1 MIEMSEKTLV
11 VQHNALVE
19 ARYKMTIEEQRVLK
33 TIISQIHS
41 YDEDFKL
48 YEIRV
53 LDLARLIGVSD
64 EYYYSRIKSLLS
76 KLRKSTLLIID
87 ENGDYVETG
96 WLSSI
101 TYRQGKGAVAIRF
114 DPILKPYLLQLKS
127 LFTSYELG
135 NILRLRGM
143 YSIRIYE
150 LLKQYEKI
158 GKREFALDDFKKTLH
173 IESEYAQYRDLKKY
187 VLMPSEKEV
196 SQNTDISFSIEEKK
210 KGRKVIGLIFI
221 ISSKKRQQIISREEN
236 KSDNRTNKKTSAE
249 APFEG
254 MQQVEEKKEEPEYV
268 GRLVNMGVTRAVAI
282 QLAADFDGE
291 RIERAITITEEKQK
305 TGHLNNPAAF
315 VVVAIQKNFIDSKA
329 EERAKGEEILRL
341 HGEREKLKKR
351 WEEIKTQYGKWK
363 AGAIEAALLGMT
375 AAEAEEKKRQFM
387 ASLNSVIRDVIK
399 KNKESEKR
407 HFLLHM
413 GEQLPLDTLEIWA
426 QKNDMDLSAFSD
438 EIRRSL

>member
-76 KLRKSTLLIID
+76 KLRKSTLLIVD
-87 ENGDYVETG
+87 ENGDSVETG

-101 TYRQGKGAVAIRF
+101 TYRQGKGVVAIRF

-158 GKREFALDDFKKTLH
+158 SKREFSLDEFKKTLH
-173 IESEYAQYRDLKKY
+173 IDSEYAQYRDLKKY
-187 VLMPSEKEV
+187 VLIPSEKEV
-196 SQNTDISFSIEEKK
+196 SKNTDISFSIEEKK
-210 KGRKVIGLIFI
+210 QGRKVIGLTFHIK
-221 ISSKKRQQIISREEN
+221 SKKRLQVISGEEN
-236 KSDNRTNKKTSAE
+236 NSDNISVDQLNTKAIFYEK
-249 APFEG
+249 
-254 MQQVEEKKEEPEYV
+254 QVEEIKEEPKNAYIQQ
-268 GRLVNMGVTRAVAI
+268 LVDLGVTSAVAVD
-282 QLAADFDGE
+282 LVAEYDAE
-291 RIERAITITEEKQK
+291 RIERCISLTKENSHVKNQ
-305 TGHLNNPAAF
+305 AAY
-315 VVVAIQKNFIDSKA
+315 VVVAIQRGFIDPKA
-329 EERAKGEEILRL
+329 EEKAKGAELLRL
-341 HGEREKLKKR
+341 AEQREQLKKS
-351 WEEIKTQYGKWK
+351 WEKVKARYEDWKTR
-363 AGAIEAALLGMT
+363 AVDAALQEMAT
-375 AAEAEEKKRQFM
+375 AEIEEYRRQFM
-387 ASLNSVIRDVIK
+387 NSQKGVMRDAI
-399 KNKESEKR
+399 NRSEESKKR
-407 HFLLHM
+407 HFLLYM
-413 GEQLPLDTLEIWA
+413 RGKLSLDSLDVWA
-426 QKNDMDLSAFSD
+426 LKNAVDLSAFPD
-438 EIRRSL
+438 DMRR